1 MPTTLALLSLCLTG
15 FCWGTTGI
23 FVRLLSAK
31 GFTGFELL
39 ALRMSVVFIFLLPV
53 MLFKFGSLPFRK
65 HGHHPIPI
73 KKPNVK
79 LITSVAFL
87 MLLYYLGAITAFQH
101 LPVVIA
107 VLLFGSSP
115 LIAWLFPLIY
125 EKRLPHGVE
134 LLQGVGVLIAIT
146 GLLYLTLTK
155 HTATSVSPKGA
166 WDLLGYAGGI
176 TSAVVTVI
184 TGKLLSGNRQA
195 KPSPLEISFM
205 SSVFGL
211 LLMPIV
217 IFHSS
222 HAYPL
227 IAQNWET
234 LIGFGVIATLIPGS
248 AFAYACNHLASTITA
263 TVSVQ
268 LPGLPSTF

>member
-1 MPTTLALLSLCLTG
+1 
-15 FCWGTTGI
+15 
-23 FVRLLSAK
+23 
-31 GFTGFELL
+31 
-39 ALRMSVVFIFLLPV
+39 
-53 MLFKFGSLPFRK
+53 
-65 HGHHPIPI
+65 
-73 KKPNVK
+73 
-79 LITSVAFL
+79 

-101 LPVVIA
+101 LPIVIA

-115 LIAWLFPLIY
+115 LIAWLFPLVY
-125 EKRLPHGVE
+125 EKRIPHGVE

-155 HTATSVSPKGA
+155 HTTPSVSPKGA

-184 TGKLLSGNRQA
+184 TGKLLSSNRQA

-217 IFHSS
+217 FVHSS
-222 HAYPL
+222 HAYLL

-268 LPGLPSTF
+268 LQIWTVILSWLLLGESLTATQIAASVTVMIGAMLCVFFQKSVGSSLKS